1 MANYGIKIDKT
12 LLLEFFTLDV
22 SSATAKHF
30 KEIDKVFAIVM
41 SKWFSKWY
49 YISEDLRGFC
59 RVGLLNRHDAFDI
72 EKGNAYNYIFTFF
85 RNEIGNKIK
94 TLTREIPSDQ
104 EGTEEYNTRVI
115 RALSYTMEDI
125 ESLPPE
131 VKRYQE
137 YLLGTK
143 EFTCIRIPKK
153 DVLPLLLFLR
163 EHDRVNVKLPEFL
176 SEDKKTVR
184 VLYQLLK
191 ELVELNYE

>member
-1 MANYGIKIDKT
+1 
-12 LLLEFFTLDV
+12 
-22 SSATAKHF
+22 
-30 KEIDKVFAIVM
+30 M

-49 YISEDLRGFC
+49 YLSEDLRGFC
-59 RVGLLNRHDAFDI
+59 HVGLLNRHDAFDI

-125 ESLPPE
+125 EFLPPE
-131 VKRYQE
+131 VKKYQE

-153 DVLPLLLFLR
+153 DVLPLLFFLR